1 MQYNDCAQ
9 QKVKKKITF
18 VENEAGKLL
27 QSQKVN
33 MRWGWMSGAAKHWNQ
48 IPYGYWPVLPFM
60 NIIIH

>member
-9 QKVKKKITF
+9 QKVKKNTF
-18 VENEAGKLL
+18 VGNEARKL

-33 MRWGWMSGAAKHWNQ
+33 MRWGWMTGAAKHWNQ

>member
-9 QKVKKKITF
+9 QKVKKKNTF

-33 MRWGWMSGAAKHWNQ
+33 
-48 IPYGYWPVLPFM
+48 
-60 NIIIH
+60 